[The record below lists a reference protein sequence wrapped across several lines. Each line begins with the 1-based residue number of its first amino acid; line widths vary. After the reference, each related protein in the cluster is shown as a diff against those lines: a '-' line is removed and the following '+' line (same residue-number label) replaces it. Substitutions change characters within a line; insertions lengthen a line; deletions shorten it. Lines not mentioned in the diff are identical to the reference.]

1 MRRNGEEKKQKL
13 QRQKKMK
20 NSILCILISML
31 ANAWINAQALKVE
44 PSVSVSRQHE
54 IKNNFG
60 NSRLSD
66 VLLSLPFFEDFS
78 NGATV
83 PSLERWMDK
92 SATVNGTLPVL
103 PPSIGV
109 ATLDG
114 TDANGLPYQN
124 INVSGA
130 ADTLT
135 SRPFLMPYTPGDS
148 LYISFFYQPGGRGNF
163 PEFIDSLILEFYSP
177 SDSLWNRV
185 WGVKGEDYPQNLR
198 PFSQAIVPVIDS
210 SYLIDGFRF
219 RFRNFAQLNGSWDNW
234 HIDYIKLAAGRNK
247 ADTLFNDYSFLYPA
261 SSLIDFYQSVP
272 LWHFIPDR
280 VENMLEFFNL
290 SLTSLKLGS
299 DNIAYGFDYYNAAG
313 EKVDS
318 VASDPQ
324 GPIAYRNEYVLN
336 ESVKYFYEDPG
347 TETTVYH
354 LNYFLEGVDDDY
366 APNDTLKYE
375 QVFSNYYALD
385 DGSAEARLNINNP
398 SGGFAA
404 QRFECWVPDTLK
416 AVQFYFNRTLNTN
429 NGQSFYL
436 MVWAAGSNQPGTLL
450 LEKEVTY
457 PDHQG
462 LNVFHTYT
470 LDTPVPLPAGT
481 YYIGWA
487 QINSTELNLGFDLN
501 VDNSNRIYYN
511 LDGNW
516 YPYTSASGTLM
527 MRPVFRYPYILPTGN
542 EALANSINEVH
553 LYPNPATDYVKI
565 KLKSADYLNWS
576 VWDISGKMIKSGT
589 GLSHETIPVDDLSE
603 GLYFMRVATKLESPR
618 TLRFI
623 KSK

>member
-1 MRRNGEEKKQKL
+1 
-13 QRQKKMK
+13 MK
-20 NSILCILISML
+20 NSILCILLSMF

-44 PSVSVSRQHE
+44 PPFTISRQDDS
-54 IKNNFG
+54 KVFSN
-60 NSRLSD
+60 NSRGSEEI
-66 VLLSLPFFEDFS
+66 LSLPFFEDFS
-78 NGATV
+78 RGNSV
-83 PSLERWMDK
+83 PDPDRWMDN
-92 SATVNGTLPVL
+92 SAMVNGTLPLL

-124 INVSGA
+124 INVNGA

-135 SRPFLMPYTPGDS
+135 SKPFLMPYTAGDS
-148 LYISFFYQPGGRGNF
+148 LYLSFFYQPGGRGNF
-163 PEFIDSLILEFYSP
+163 PEFVDSLILEFYSP
-177 SDSLWNRV
+177 SDSVWNRV
-185 WGVKGEDYPQNLR
+185 WGVKGEDYPQNFK
-198 PFSQAIVPVIDS
+198 PFSQAIVSVIDS
-210 SYLIDGFRF
+210 SYLLNGFQF

-234 HIDYIKLAAGRNK
+234 HLDYIKFAAGRNK

-347 TETTVYH
+347 TETTVYQ
-354 LNYFLEGVDDDY
+354 LNYFLEGLDDDF
-366 APNDTLKYE
+366 APNDSLKYE

-404 QRFECWVPDTLK
+404 QRFESWVADTLK
-416 AVQFYFNRTLNTN
+416 AVQFYFNRTLNAN

-436 MVWAAGSNQPGTLL
+436 MIWAAGSNQPGTLL
-450 LEKEVTY
+450 LEKEVAY

-470 LDTPVPLPAGT
+470 LDTPLPLPAGT

-487 QINSTELNLGFDLN
+487 QLNSSELNLGFDLN
-501 VDNSNRIYYN
+501 FDNSNRIYYN

-516 YPYTSASGTLM
+516 YPYTSAAGTLM

-542 EALANSINEVH
+542 AALTTSENGVL
-553 LYPNPATDYVKI
+553 LYPNPTSDVVHIKSTSIDYF
-565 KLKSADYLNWS
+565 DWS
-576 VWDISGKMIKSGT
+576 VWDISGKMIKAGV
-589 GLSHETIPVDDLSE
+589 GLNHTSIQVADLSD
-603 GLYFMRVATKLESPR
+603 GMYLMRVSTKKGAHKA
-618 TLRFI
+618 LRFI
-623 KSK
+623 KSN

>member
-1 MRRNGEEKKQKL
+1 MRRNGGVKKPKL

-20 NSILCILISML
+20 NSILCILLSMI
-31 ANAWINAQALKVE
+31 AHAWINAQALKVE
-44 PSVSVSRQHE
+44 PPYTVSRPNE
-54 IKNNFG
+54 TKLYPS
-60 NSRLSD
+60 NSRVSEE
-66 VLLSLPFFEDFS
+66 LLSLPFFEDFS
-78 NGATV
+78 KGASV
-83 PSLERWMDK
+83 PNTDRWMDN
-92 SATVNGTLPVL
+92 SVMVNGTLPVL

-124 INVSGA
+124 INVNGA

-135 SRPFLMPYTPGDS
+135 SKPFLMPYTAGDS

-163 PEFIDSLILEFYSP
+163 PEFVDSLILEFYSP
-177 SDSLWNRV
+177 SDSVWNRV

-198 PFSQAIVPVIDS
+198 PFSQAVVPVIDS
-210 SYLIDGFRF
+210 SYLLNGFQF

-234 HIDYIKLAAGRNK
+234 HIDYIKFAAGRNK

-261 SSLIDFYQSVP
+261 SSLVDFYQSVP

-318 VASDPQ
+318 VSSDPQ
-324 GPIAYRNEYVLN
+324 GPVAYRNEYVLN

-354 LNYFLEGVDDDY
+354 LNYFLEGIDDDFV
-366 APNDTLKYE
+366 PNDSLKYE

-404 QRFECWVPDTLK
+404 QRFESWVADTLK

-450 LEKEVTY
+450 LEQEVTY

-462 LNVFHTYT
+462 LNVYHTYT
-470 LDTPVPLPAGT
+470 LDSPLPLQAGT

-487 QINSTELNLGFDLN
+487 QLNSTELNLGYDLN
-501 VDNSNRIYYN
+501 LDNSNRIYYN

-516 YPYTSASGTLM
+516 YPYTSAAGTLM

-542 EALANSINEVH
+542 AALTASENEVL
-553 LYPNPATDYVKI
+553 LYPNPAADVIQIKSKSTDCF
-565 KLKSADYLNWS
+565 DWS
-576 VWDISGKMIKSGT
+576 VWDISGKMIKAGV
-589 GLSHETIPVDDLSE
+589 GLNQISIPVDDLSD
-603 GLYFMRVATKLESPR
+603 GMYLMRVATKKGSLR